1 MAGWNSTYISERS
14 DDLCSP
20 DLDDVFGS
28 PCAHLEHAQT
38 SPPSACFSHTSAHGC
53 DLQRYVGDPRSCR
66 DLRPLRYRHCPSA
79 GVPPTPDKPKSAPF
93 VPEEDRRVSPRLQP
107 HEVPWIREVK
117 PISGDGARL
126 LNISRTGVL
135 LETTARLQ
143 PGRRSTVVIVNDAD
157 QKERAEGQVIRTE
170 LVAIGKSG
178 ELIYRTALAFTREFD
193 LKLPGVAA
201 PVSAPA
207 AEPAGTCVQLQ
218 LEGPL
223 PGLFATERGSCN
235 VQVAHISATGCYIL
249 SPGAGKADEWASVT
263 LFFSPVRS
271 MTLQGKV
278 AAAEAERGCLL
289 RFSNLDAETR
299 RALRVEIRE
308 GIADGKSAPP
318 QPVALGTVVDAGVQD
333 VVVEWHTRAG
343 TLHANQW

>member
-1 MAGWNSTYISERS
+1 M
-14 DDLCSP
+14 
-20 DLDDVFGS
+20 
-28 PCAHLEHAQT
+28 
-38 SPPSACFSHTSAHGC
+38 
-53 DLQRYVGDPRSCR
+53 
-66 DLRPLRYRHCPSA
+66 
-79 GVPPTPDKPKSAPF
+79 PPTSNEPKSAPF
-93 VPEEDRRVSPRLQP
+93 TPELDRRVSPRLQP

-157 QKERAEGQVIRTE
+157 QKERAEGQVVRTE

-193 LKLPGVAA
+193 LKLPG
-201 PVSAPA
+201 APA
-207 AEPAGTCVQLQ
+207 PTPAADTASCVQLQ

-223 PGLFATERGSCN
+223 PGLWATAAGSCR
-235 VQVAHISATGCYIL
+235 VEVAHISATGCYVL
-249 SPGAGKADEWASVT
+249 LPGVGTADEWASVT
-263 LFFSPVRS
+263 VFFSPVRS
-271 MTLQGKV
+271 LTLQGTV
-278 AAAEAERGCLL
+278 AAAESERGCLL
-289 RFSNLDAETR
+289 RFANLDADTR

-308 GIADGKSAPP
+308 GIADGQTAPP
-318 QPVALGTVVDAGVQD
+318 QPVALGTVMDSGVHD
-333 VVVEWHTRAG
+333 VVVEWHARAG

>member
-1 MAGWNSTYISERS
+1 M
-14 DDLCSP
+14 
-20 DLDDVFGS
+20 
-28 PCAHLEHAQT
+28 
-38 SPPSACFSHTSAHGC
+38 
-53 DLQRYVGDPRSCR
+53 
-66 DLRPLRYRHCPSA
+66 
-79 GVPPTPDKPKSAPF
+79 PPTADKPKIAPF
-93 VPEEDRRVSPRLQP
+93 VPEEDRRVSPRLEP

-117 PISGDGARL
+117 PISGDSARL

-143 PGRRSTVVIVNDAD
+143 PGRRSTVIIVDDAD
-157 QKERAEGQVIRTE
+157 QKQRAEGQVIRTE

-193 LKLPGVAA
+193 LKLPGVTA
-201 PVSAPA
+201 PVSAPDEA
-207 AEPAGTCVQLQ
+207 AGTCVQLQ

-223 PGLFATERGSCN
+223 PGLFATERGSCR
-235 VQVAHISATGCYIL
+235 VEVVHISATGCYVL
-249 SPGAGKADEWASVT
+249 SPGAGNTDEWASVT

-271 MTLQGKV
+271 ITLRGKV

-318 QPVALGTVVDAGVQD
+318 QPVALGTVVDAGVQN
-333 VVVEWHTRAG
+333 VVVEWHARAG